1 MDTMI
6 QQMIKGVG
14 VALITPFNN
23 YEVDYDALKRMV
35 EHVINGGVDYIVA
48 LGSTAETATLSTS
61 EKQAVLNFIVNQ
73 TAGRVPIVVGMGGN
87 NTHALVNN
95 LRTYDFS
102 GTVAILSVVPYYNK
116 PSQEGLYRHYMAVAE
131 ASPVPVILYNVP
143 GRTGVNMTAET
154 TLRLAHASKN
164 IIAIKEASGNIEQ
177 MQEILN
183 SKPEHFDVV
192 SGDDGI
198 TVELI
203 KRGGIGVIS
212 VAANAFPEKF
222 CKCIHDALDGHIEE
236 AERAMESF
244 SEPLTLLFKEGN
256 PTGVKSMT
264 EAMGITCAEVRL
276 PLVEGT
282 DELREAIKNTV
293 EKYDLR

>member
-1 MDTMI
+1 MI

-14 VALITPFNN
+14 VALITPVNN
-23 YEVDYDALKRMV
+23 YEVDYDALKRMI

-48 LGSTAETATLSTS
+48 LGSTAETATLSTT

-183 SKPEHFDVV
+183 GKPEHFDVV

-212 VAANAFPEKF
+212 VAANAFPERF
-222 CKCIHDALDGHIEE
+222 CRCIHDALEDNIEE

-264 EAMGITCAEVRL
+264 EAMGITRAEVRL

-282 DELREAIKNTV
+282 DELREAIKNMV